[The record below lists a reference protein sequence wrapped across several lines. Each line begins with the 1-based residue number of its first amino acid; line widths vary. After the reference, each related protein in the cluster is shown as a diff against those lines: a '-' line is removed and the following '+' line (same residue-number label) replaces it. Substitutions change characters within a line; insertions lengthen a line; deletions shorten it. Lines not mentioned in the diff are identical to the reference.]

1 MTRLAILSLILA
13 PALFAAGPGS
23 MPSTG
28 GMHRSPHEDAVGYY
42 NAAERRLDKM
52 SKLHAELKATTDPQ
66 KAATLRQN
74 LNKGLEAAA
83 ADFRRATDNDPR
95 MFQAHSEL
103 GFTLRK
109 LGRYDES
116 LAAYEKALEIEP
128 GFSPAIEYRAE
139 AYLGLGKLDEVKSA
153 YMLLF
158 DGDRPKADTLM
169 TSMNSWVAQ
178 QRTTPTVDA
187 AQLDAFGKWLEA
199 RQTLAGQ
206 VPAVASADTFR
217 SW

>member
-1 MTRLAILSLILA
+1 MHLVLAVLI
-13 PALFAAGPGS
+13 FAAGPGS
-23 MPSTG
+23 MPNTG
-28 GMHRSPHEDAVGYY
+28 SAMRSPHDDAVAYY

-52 SKLHAELKATTDPQ
+52 SKLHAEIKAATDPQ
-66 KAATLRQN
+66 KAASLKQN
-74 LNKGLEAAA
+74 LNKGLENAA
-83 ADFRRATDNDPR
+83 ADFRRATDSDPH
-95 MFQAHSEL
+95 MFQAYSEL

-116 LAAYEKALEIEP
+116 LAAYDKALAIEP

-139 AYLGLGKLDEVKSA
+139 AYLGLGKLDDVKSA

-158 DGDRPKADTLM
+158 EGDRPKADLLM
-169 TSMNSWVAQ
+169 TSMSSWLAQ
-178 QRTTPTVDA
+178 QKATPTVDA
-187 AQLDAFGKWLEA
+187 TQLDAFGKWVEQ